1 MDNTNRT
8 LEFNKIYKEQIFP
21 VLRNYEVY
29 RRHEYKKHKI
39 YVTAIILAGILI
51 LGLWLLGCLN
61 GFILSHDEY
70 FIFFSLAPVIIFVL
84 IYFYTSHINKKNKT
98 FINTLKVNCMEKM
111 LEIFGDIKWQHK
123 ETANYDSW
131 QTITDETIHRC
142 GLFLDYNHR
151 EDDDCFYGRYE
162 GVPFKILETHIW
174 EERGSGKSR
183 QVITAHK
190 GVIIEF
196 QTNKHTKN
204 RTIIQT
210 KGDTTAKQAPFVYT
224 LMSAVGCLQIL
235 LQNDFNK
242 FSIIISLII
251 IVLVAIFEFS
261 HSKKEEPLNKITLE
275 DMTFNKR
282 FDVYSSDQI
291 EARYMI
297 TTAFMERFY
306 QIKTT
311 FKADNIKCSF
321 IGNKL
326 IIALQT
332 NKNLFEIG
340 SLFKSLESPE
350 SINDFYNEISSILKM
365 VEYFKLDE
373 KTRL

>member
-1 MDNTNRT
+1 MNNTNKT

-21 VLRNYEVY
+21 ILRNYEVY
-29 RRHEYKKHKI
+29 RQREYKKHII
-39 YVTAIILAGILI
+39 YVTAIILAVVLI
-51 LGLWLLGCLN
+51 LCSWLLGCLSN
-61 GFILSHDEY
+61 FILSHDEY
-70 FIFFSLAPVIIFVL
+70 FIFFSLAPIIICVL

-98 FINTLKVNCMEKM
+98 FTNTLKVNCMGKM

-123 ETANYDSW
+123 DTAKYHTTKVISDY
-131 QTITDETIHRC
+131 TIQNC

-151 EDDDCFYGRYE
+151 EDDDCFYGTYE

-174 EERGSGKSR
+174 AESGSGKTR

-196 QTNKHTKN
+196 QTDKHTKN

-210 KGDTTAKQAPFVYT
+210 KGDITAKQAPYIFTILTVIGSIQEIIKSGLDIFVI
-224 LMSAVGCLQIL
+224 IL
-235 LQNDFNK
+235 
-242 FSIIISLII
+242 SLIV
-251 IVLVAIFEFS
+251 IVIVAVIEFS
-261 HSKKEEPLNKITLE
+261 HSKKQEPLNKVTLE
-275 DMTFNKR
+275 DPIFNKR
-282 FDVYSSDQI
+282 FDVYSSDQT

-306 QIKTT
+306 NIKTT
-311 FKADNIKCSF
+311 FNAKNIKCSF
-321 IGNKL
+321 IGDNL

-340 SLFKSLESPE
+340 NLYKSLESPE
-350 SINDFYNEISSILKM
+350 SINDFYNELSSILKM